1 MIHSMTGFGKVNGI
15 YNNKKVSIEIR
26 SLNSKGL
33 DLTIKLPN
41 SYKELEN
48 EIRRIASEKISRGKV
63 DIGVYIESDSVESNA
78 TINTEIAKRYISE
91 LKTLNEETGGKEVDF
106 LSIVMKLPDVV
117 IQQSKE
123 LEDVEKLWLID
134 LVHEATNQ
142 LSHFRAIEGQALYK
156 DLVSRIEEIR
166 LLLEEVKHYE
176 TERLQTVRDR
186 ILKGFNELK
195 NIQIDENR
203 LEQEMIFYMEK
214 LDISEEKT
222 RLANHLDYFLTS
234 MNELS
239 TGKKLGFIAQEIGRE
254 INTLGSKSNH
264 AEMQKCV
271 VNMKDSLEKIKEQ
284 LLNIL

>member
-1 MIHSMTGFGKVNGI
+1 MTGFGKVNGI

-33 DLTIKLPN
+33 DLNIKLPN

-63 DIGVYIESDSVESNA
+63 DVGVYIESDSVESNA
-78 TINTEIAKRYISE
+78 TINKEIAKKYISE
-91 LKTLNEETGGKEVDF
+91 LKSLNEEIGGKDVDY

-117 IQQSKE
+117 VQQSKE

-134 LVHEATNQ
+134 LMQEATEQ

-156 DLVSRIEEIR
+156 DLVARIEEIR

-176 TERLQTVRDR
+176 AERLQTVRDR

-195 NIQIDENR
+195 NVQIDENR

>member
-1 MIHSMTGFGKVNGI
+1 MTGFGKVNGI

-78 TINTEIAKRYISE
+78 IINTEIAKRYISE

-123 LEDVEKLWLID
+123 LEDAEKLWLID

-195 NIQIDENR
+195 NVQIDENR

>member
-33 DLTIKLPN
+33 DLNIKLPN

-63 DIGVYIESDSVESNA
+63 DVGVYIESDSVESNA
-78 TINTEIAKRYISE
+78 TINKEIAKKYISE
-91 LKTLNEETGGKEVDF
+91 LKSLNEEIGGKDVDY

-117 IQQSKE
+117 VQQSKE

-134 LVHEATNQ
+134 LMQEATEQ

-156 DLVSRIEEIR
+156 DLVARIEEIR

-176 TERLQTVRDR
+176 AERLQTVRDR

-195 NIQIDENR
+195 NVQIDENR

>member
-78 TINTEIAKRYISE
+78 IINTEIAKRYISE

-123 LEDVEKLWLID
+123 LEDAEKLWLID

-195 NIQIDENR
+195 NVQIDENR

>member
-1 MIHSMTGFGKVNGI
+1 MTGFGKVNGI

-33 DLTIKLPN
+33 DLNIKLPN

-63 DIGVYIESDSVESNA
+63 DVGVYIESDSVESNA
-78 TINTEIAKRYISE
+78 TINTVIAKKYISE
-91 LKTLNEETGGKEVDF
+91 LKSLNEDIGGKEVDY

-117 IQQSKE
+117 VQQSKE
-123 LEDVEKLWLID
+123 LEDVERLWLID
-134 LVHEATNQ
+134 LMQEATEQ

-156 DLVSRIEEIR
+156 DLVARIEEIR
-166 LLLEEVKHYE
+166 LLLEEVKQYE
-176 TERLQTVRDR
+176 AERLQTVRDR

-195 NIQIDENR
+195 NVQIDENR

-271 VNMKDSLEKIKEQ
+271 VNMKDCLEKIKEQ